1 VFFSTSFIGQF
12 EGFLTTL
19 GVPIS
24 AWCGV
29 ILADLALRRS
39 GYDAHDLFRIRGRYG
54 DVRVVPLVTT
64 LAATALGW
72 GLVTNSTAGW
82 LNWQGYLL
90 EPLGLGGKAGSWAYA
105 NLGVLVA
112 LALGFVVT
120 LVLSRSR
127 IRKQE
132 QQPSSASTAA
142 EDAEV
147 LPA

>member
-1 VFFSTSFIGQF
+1 VFFSSSFIGQF

-29 ILADLALRRS
+29 ILADLLLRRR
-39 GYDAHDLFRIRGRYG
+39 GYDAHDLFRPRGRYG
-54 DVRVVPLVTT
+54 DIRVLPLVTT
-64 LAATALGW
+64 LAGTVLGW

-90 EPLGLGGKAGSWAYA
+90 DPFGLGGKSGSWAYA
-105 NLGVLVA
+105 NLGVLAA
-112 LALGFVVT
+112 LAFGFVIT
-120 LVLSRSR
+120 LALSRGR
-127 IRKQE
+127 IREQEKQ
-132 QQPSSASTAA
+132 PASTPTAA
-142 EDAEV
+142 QDEAV